1 MKKIICL
8 LSALCIL
15 LCFCGCESLG
25 KKPITLA
32 DSMPVP
38 DDGIISAEILNSLK
52 EENKAVI
59 FIGTSGNV
67 KYEWVVFGSDTVG
80 EDINLGLEITEARN
94 GFVAFKFLSDKS
106 FGFSPALS
114 IYLDEPWSAQGALLQ
129 QGGEAVPVSVSGKGK
144 GILTFSPTV
153 QTGECVIV
161 PDGEIQEDASSAD
174 ILSADTSSTNT
185 SSVDTSSVDT
195 SSADTSSA
203 DTSSVETSSV
213 DTSSVDTSSVDT
225 SSDISDDISSEQSEN
240 SSHEE
245 SAPDISDDRPV
256 SDGTT
261 SGQDRYQTDPVPEGK
276 PLPVEPSEGEID
288 KKKEYSCTFSIEC
301 TTILS
306 HLSELEP
313 EKLDVLPP
321 DGIIFPQQTVTFYE
335 GESVFDVLQR
345 VCRENKIHLESS
357 FTPMYNS
364 AYVEGI
370 NNIYEF
376 DCGGGSGWMY
386 RVDGWYPNYGCS
398 RYQLKDGEKVEWRFT
413 CDMGNDIG
421 GGYAVGD

>member
-15 LCFCGCESLG
+15 LCLCGCESLG

-38 DDGIISAEILNSLK
+38 DGGIISAEILNSLK
-52 EENKAVI
+52 EENKAITFV
-59 FIGTSGNV
+59 GTSGNV
-67 KYEWVVFGSDTVG
+67 KYEWVVFGADVVG
-80 EDINLGLEITEARN
+80 GDINLGLEITEARN
-94 GFVAFKFLSDKS
+94 DIVAFRFLSDKS

-114 IYLDEPWSAQGALLQ
+114 IYLNEPWSAQGALLQ
-129 QGGEAVPVSVSGKGK
+129 QDGRTQSVSVTGKEK
-144 GILTFSPTV
+144 GVLTFSPTV

-161 PDGEIQEDASSAD
+161 PDGEIQGDNP
-174 ILSADTSSTNT
+174 SADTSSEE
-185 SSVDTSSVDT
+185 T
-195 SSADTSSA
+195 SSAETTSSI
-203 DTSSVETSSV
+203 ETSS
-213 DTSSVDTSSVDT
+213 DTSDA
-225 SSDISDDISSEQSEN
+225 ISSEQSEDP
-240 SSHEE
+240 SHDE
-245 SAPDISDDRPV
+245 SIPDVSDDRPV
-256 SDGTT
+256 SNGTT
-261 SGQDRYQTDPVPEGK
+261 SGQDRYHTDPVPEGK
-276 PLPVEPSEGEID
+276 PLPVEPDNGEID

-306 HLSELEP
+306 HLGELEP

-398 RYQLKDGEKVEWRFT
+398 RYQLKNGEKVEWRFT
-413 CDMGNDIG
+413 CDLGNDIG